1 MKREEEKLKHTKHR
15 ALKNQ
20 THIVRVGETP
30 NNLACLIF
38 EKKSEIEL
46 YFWGTTHILD
56 N

>member
-20 THIVRVGETP
+20 THIVRVGK
-30 NNLACLIF
+30 NQQFAMSYLW
-38 EKKSEIEL
+38 KRSEIEL
-46 YFWGTTHILD
+46 YFWGTIHILD